1 MQESSIMICPQRTSG
16 QATLLELGQGVAGVL
31 APLMPHLSEEMA
43 LCCPALRSPN
53 QSGWYCS
60 GTWLAEEEDKFVTVL
75 EGLKEG
81 AVRGKVAKPAEAVV
95 VLEVGEEW
103 RGLVERLADPE
114 KEIGEVL
121 GVLDTSLM
129 FGGTGS
135 TQLREVRIGE
145 GSNCLR
151 CRRLLAAKGEELCA
165 RCATLVT

>member
-1 MQESSIMICPQRTSG
+1 
-16 QATLLELGQGVAGVL
+16 
-31 APLMPHLSEEMA
+31 MPHLSEEMA

-53 QSGWYCS
+53 QNGWYCS

-121 GVLDTSLM
+121 GVLDASLM
-129 FGGTGS
+129 FGETGS
-135 TQLREVRIGE
+135 TQLLSLIHI
-145 GSNCLR
+145 
-151 CRRLLAAKGEELCA
+151 
-165 RCATLVT
+165 